1 VNLPREVEFTNF
13 NHFSM
18 GLSGMRIVARHEK
31 GPNDDDLKIFVGA
44 FSPGENPRLKVQYL
58 LSPKWAESE
67 EGFKPR
73 PFFSPDE
80 QMVFFH
86 SDVDGPSQIFMA
98 EGYEFPAF

>member
-1 VNLPREVEFTNF
+1 
-13 NHFSM
+13 
-18 GLSGMRIVARHEK
+18 
-31 GPNDDDLKIFVGA
+31 
-44 FSPGENPRLKVQYL
+44 VQYL